1 MFRVGTCDS
10 EYVGGSGSGS
20 TPCPAG
26 QVFTSSNGASTT
38 VDDATCC
45 KSPPRLR
52 WASEARSRVL
62 CARRCGFS
70 VALIESTMF
79 RGDLAARDRESG
91 PLDGVWR
98 RRFVRSLKGCAQCKC
113 FELFRGG
120 TCDSEYVGGS
130 GSGSTPCPA
139 GQVFTSSNGAS
150 TTVADATCC
159 DSPQQLG
166 RRLEAR
172 ASCLV
177 GSFRRLG
184 LHRDGL
190 SELASGEH
198 PGEGLNDL
206 KEGHPYAFVAM

>member
-1 MFRVGTCDS
+1 MEFGDVAAFVLLEGCAPCMCFALFRGGTCDS

-79 RGDLAARDRESG
+79 RGDLAARDRRAGHQMEFGDTAACVLSKG
-91 PLDGVWR
+91 WMPCR
-98 RRFVRSLKGCAQCKC
+98 R
-113 FELFRGG
+113 FELFYGG
-120 TCDSEYVGGS
+120 TCNSKYVGGS

-139 GQVFTSSNGAS
+139 GQVFTTTNGAS
-150 TTVADATCC
+150 TTVDDTTCC
-159 DSPQQLG
+159 ESPP
-166 RRLEAR
+166 R
-172 ASCLV
+172 
-177 GSFRRLG
+177 FR
-184 LHRDGL
+184 
-190 SELASGEH
+190 
-198 PGEGLNDL
+198 
-206 KEGHPYAFVAM
+206 

>member
-1 MFRVGTCDS
+1 MTASTWAARVRARRHARLVRSSRAATAHRPLWMPLLVATVRGRFRRVSEASSPWKSGLTFHSYLWMFRRAPERLAAVRDGLSRGGTCDS

-79 RGDLAARDRESG
+79 RGDLAARDR
-91 PLDGVWR
+91 R
-98 RRFVRSLKGCAQCKC
+98 
-113 FELFRGG
+113 
-120 TCDSEYVGGS
+120 
-130 GSGSTPCPA
+130 A
-139 GQVFTSSNGAS
+139 GRQMEF
-150 TTVADATCC
+150 
-159 DSPQQLG
+159 
-166 RRLEAR
+166 
-172 ASCLV
+172 
-177 GSFRRLG
+177 
-184 LHRDGL
+184 
-190 SELASGEH
+190 
-198 PGEGLNDL
+198 
-206 KEGHPYAFVAM
+206 